1 VTLTHILILSIT
13 GLIAGWFIPKKW
25 RIGFLL
31 STSILSI
38 YWLQISSPIRNL
50 DFWLPTTSI
59 ILTIF
64 VWNITQN
71 KKALNKKMILVTLAG
86 ITSII
91 LLIGI
96 TRYINTLC
104 CITASRPPAI
114 QQIFILFS
122 LGLLFASSPVI
133 LPQKSF
139 WAPFAILFFFILFI
153 FQKSPILAQNS
164 SVFLRTLTGQSP
176 ELALPIDLTWLGF
189 SYLSFRLIHVLRDFQ
204 MGKLPTYTL
213 AEFVTYALFFPTFTA
228 GPIDRSQRFM
238 EDLSKK
244 QYDNDQQTIEKKDNL
259 IAGTQRI
266 IIGIFKKFVLAD
278 TLALFALNEQNASQV
293 SSSFWMWIL
302 LLGYAFRIF
311 LDFSSYTDIA
321 IGIGRLMDFRLPEN
335 FNRPYFKKNLTEFWN
350 SWHITLAQWLRA
362 YYFFPITRS
371 LRMKA
376 KNMPVWSIIVIGQ
389 LSTMAFIGLWHGIT
403 WNFLIWG
410 IWHGLGLFIHNRWQD
425 WTKTKTIFINQTNIQ
440 KQLFAFSSWL
450 LTFGFVTLGW
460 VWFALPDFELSNRVI
475 HILFQI
481 K

>member
-1 VTLTHILILSIT
+1 VTLTHILILSII
-13 GLIAGWFIPKKW
+13 GLIAGWFIPKTW

-38 YWLQISSPIRNL
+38 YWLQLSSPIRHL

-64 VWNITQN
+64 VWNITQKQRAQN
-71 KKALNKKMILVTLAG
+71 KKTIFITTAG
-86 ITSII
+86 ITGII
-91 LLIGI
+91 ILIGI
-96 TRYINTLC
+96 TRYINSLC

-114 QQIFILFS
+114 QQIIVLFS
-122 LGLLFASSPVI
+122 LGLIFASLPVI
-133 LPQKSF
+133 LPQKRF
-139 WAPFAILFFFILFI
+139 WATFGIFFFFILFI
-153 FQKSPILAQNS
+153 FQKSPVLALNS
-164 SVFLRTLTGQSP
+164 SAFLRTLTGQNP

-204 MGKLPTYTL
+204 IGKLPTYTL

-238 EDLSKK
+238 GDLSKK
-244 QYDNDQQTIEKKDNL
+244 NLDDDQQTTEKKNNL
-259 IAGTQRI
+259 IAGTQRT

-302 LLGYAFRIF
+302 LLGYTFRIY
-311 LDFSSYTDIA
+311 LDFSGYTDIA

-362 YYFFPITRS
+362 YYFFPITRFF
-371 LRMKA
+371 RMSA
-376 KNMPVWSIIVIGQ
+376 KSMPVWSIIFIGQ

-410 IWHGLGLFIHNRWQD
+410 IWHGIGLFIHNRWQD
-425 WTKTKTIFINQTNIQ
+425 LTKTKTFLINQTNFQ
-440 KQLFAFSSWL
+440 KQLLTFTSWL